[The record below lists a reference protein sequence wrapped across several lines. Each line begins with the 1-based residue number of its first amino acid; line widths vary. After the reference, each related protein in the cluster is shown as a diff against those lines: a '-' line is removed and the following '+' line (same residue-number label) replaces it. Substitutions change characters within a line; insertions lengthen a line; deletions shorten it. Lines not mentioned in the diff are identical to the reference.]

1 MIVSVL
7 NFIFCPLCGIPAL
20 IFAIIG
26 QDAEKRREIEAA
38 KSHAYHAKIFNI
50 VGLIFFIIHSALT
63 SLSCVGFILFVAN
76 VYDGYEAANRISQN
90 YYGN

>member
-7 NFIFCPLCGIPAL
+7 NFICCPLCGIPAL
-20 IFAIIG
+20 IFAILG

-50 VGLIFFIIHSALT
+50 VGLIFYIIYVAYLVIPLVVIIVVFT
-63 SLSCVGFILFVAN
+63 SI
-76 VYDGYEAANRISQN
+76 ISSVEN
-90 YYGN
+90 SYRYSGN